1 MDKEYIY
8 FTEAK
13 VKAMALPLH
22 IPRACPVDKAS
33 LAWSATYA
41 HTSFLSRRIVN
52 LELKDVEAK
61 PRRYD
66 SSRHRPNFSKNPLVM
81 RYPNMPYSPTR
92 RVMARLRTET
102 TYMVRTKRRWYT
114 GRLTRLLYI

>member
-8 FTEAK
+8 FTKAK

-22 IPRACPVDKAS
+22 IPRACTVDKAS
-33 LAWSATYA
+33 PAWSATYA

-61 PRRYD
+61 PR
-66 SSRHRPNFSKNPLVM
+66 
-81 RYPNMPYSPTR
+81 
-92 RVMARLRTET
+92 
-102 TYMVRTKRRWYT
+102 
-114 GRLTRLLYI
+114 